1 MWEARFA
8 LRISVLSVSS
18 VVKTFFG
25 STLKMAPIP
34 NSPHRI
40 AILGGGIA
48 GLSAAWT
55 LEKSRR
61 ANSGTRD
68 PLTYSLYEASGRLG
82 GVIRSEI
89 IDGCV
94 VEGGPDSFLS
104 EKPAAAAL
112 CRELGLA
119 DQLLPSNDRE
129 RKTYILVRNR
139 LIPLPDGLMFMVPT
153 KLVPTLLT
161 PLFSWSTKLHMARE
175 FLFPP
180 APATEDES
188 VAAMTRRHFGQE
200 TVDRLVSPLLSGVY
214 GGNADQL
221 SVRAVLPRMVTMEQ
235 KHRSLSRA
243 MLAARKTPAPPR
255 PQSDGRPSGPRSL
268 FTTLRDGMSQITDR
282 LAAQLAPGS
291 VHLSSPVESITR
303 QGDAWLVETAF
314 GRERYDAIILA
325 TPAWT
330 AGGLLRPTH
339 HALGEALQSVPY
351 SSSITVTAG
360 YNRDDLRT
368 LPLGFGYLVPTTE
381 NRRMLACTFVH
392 NKFAGRT
399 PSDKGVLRCFL
410 GGSGNESLLD
420 QTDAQLTAIV
430 EQELADVLGLR
441 AKPNFVRIARWRQ
454 SMAQYGVGHLDRMQ
468 TVREAV
474 ASLPGLALAGNAYEG
489 IGVPDCIRTG
499 QQAADAIL
507 KSLQQKE
514 AAPIPEAAS

>member
-1 MWEARFA
+1 MTT
-8 LRISVLSVSS
+8 IS
-18 VVKTFFG
+18 
-25 STLKMAPIP
+25 
-34 NSPHRI
+34 NSPQRI

-55 LEKSRR
+55 LEKARR
-61 ANSGTRD
+61 SGASIA
-68 PLTYSLYEASGRLG
+68 YSLYEASGRLG
-82 GVIRSEI
+82 GVIRSET

-112 CRELGLA
+112 CRELGIA
-119 DQLLPSNDRE
+119 DQLLPSNDAE
-129 RKTYILVRNR
+129 RKTFILVRNR

-153 KLVPTLLT
+153 KLVPTILT

-221 SVRAVLPRMVTMEQ
+221 SVRAVLPRMVAMEQ

-243 MLAARKTPAPPR
+243 MLAARKNPPPQQPGSR
-255 PQSDGRPSGPRSL
+255 PKGPRSL
-268 FTTLRDGMSQITDR
+268 FTTLRDGMSQMTDR
-282 LAAQLAPGS
+282 LAAELAPGS
-291 VHLSSPVESITR
+291 VHLSSPVESVTR
-303 QGDAWLVETAF
+303 QGDAWLIETAF
-314 GRERYDAIILA
+314 GRERYDALILA
-325 TPAWT
+325 LPAWT

-339 HALGEALQSVPY
+339 HALGEALQGVPY
-351 SSSITVTAG
+351 SSSITVTLG
-360 YNRDDLRT
+360 FQRDDLRN
-368 LPLGFGYLVPTTE
+368 LPLGFGYLVPTSE
-381 NRRMLACTFVH
+381 GRRMLACTFVH

-410 GGSGNESLLD
+410 GGSGNEALLD

-430 EQELADVLGLR
+430 EHELAEVLGLR
-441 AKPNFVRIARWRQ
+441 AKPNFIRIARWRQ

-468 TVREAV
+468 RVREAV

-499 QQAADAIL
+499 QQAADSVL
-507 KSLQQKE
+507 KALQQKE
-514 AAPIPEAAS
+514 AAPISEAAS

>member
-1 MWEARFA
+1 MTAR
-8 LRISVLSVSS
+8 
-18 VVKTFFG
+18 K
-25 STLKMAPIP
+25 
-34 NSPHRI
+34 I

-55 LEKSRR
+55 LEKARR
-61 ANSGTRD
+61 AGT
-68 PLTYSLYEASGRLG
+68 PLAYSLYEASGRVG
-82 GVIRSEI
+82 GVIRSEVV
-89 IDGCV
+89 DDCM

-104 EKPAAAAL
+104 EKTAAAAL
-112 CRELGLA
+112 CRELGIA
-119 DQLLPSNDRE
+119 DQLLSSNDGE

-161 PLFSWSTKLHMARE
+161 PLFSWKTKLHMARE

-180 APATEDES
+180 APASEDES

-243 MLAARKTPAPPR
+243 MLSARRNPP
-255 PQSDGRPSGPRSL
+255 PSQASAGEPRRPRSL
-268 FTTLRDGMSQITDR
+268 FTTLRDGMSQMTDGI
-282 LAAQLAPGS
+282 AARLAPGS

-303 QGDAWLVETAF
+303 QGDGWLVETGF
-314 GRERYDAIILA
+314 GRERYDALILA
-325 TPAWT
+325 LPAWT

-339 HALGEALQSVPY
+339 SALGEALQGVPY
-351 SSSITVTAG
+351 SSSITVTLG
-360 YNRDDLRT
+360 YQRDELCN
-368 LPLGFGYLVPTTE
+368 LPPGFGYLVPMSE
-381 NRRMLACTFVH
+381 GRRMLACTFVH

-399 PSDKGVLRCFL
+399 PADKGVLRCFL
-410 GGSGNESLLD
+410 GGSGNDALLD

-430 EQELADVLGLR
+430 EQELAEVLGVH

-454 SMAQYGVGHLDRMQ
+454 SMAQYSVGHLERMQ
-468 TVREAV
+468 RVREGV

-499 QQAADAIL
+499 QQAAESVL
-507 KSLQQKE
+507 KCLQEKE
-514 AAPIPEAAS
+514 AAPISEAAS

>member
-1 MWEARFA
+1 
-8 LRISVLSVSS
+8 
-18 VVKTFFG
+18 
-25 STLKMAPIP
+25 MAPTP
-34 NSPHRI
+34 NSPRKI

-55 LEKSRR
+55 LEKTRR
-61 ANSGTRD
+61 AGA
-68 PLTYSLYEASGRLG
+68 PIQYSLYEASGRLG

-89 IDGCV
+89 VDGCV

-104 EKPAAAAL
+104 EKAAAAAL
-112 CRELGLA
+112 CRELGIA

-129 RKTYILVRNR
+129 RKTYILVKNR

-153 KLVPTLLT
+153 KLIPTLLT
-161 PLFSWSTKLHMARE
+161 PLFSWGTKLHMARE

-243 MLAARKTPAPPR
+243 MLAARKTAAPPR
-255 PQSDGRPSGPRSL
+255 PPSDDRRSGPRSL
-268 FTTLRDGMSQITDR
+268 FTTLRDGMSQMTDR
-282 LAAQLAPGS
+282 LAAELAAGS
-291 VHLSSPVESITR
+291 VHLSSPVETITR
-303 QGDAWLVETAF
+303 QNDSWLVETAF
-314 GRERYDAIILA
+314 GRERYDALILA
-325 TPAWT
+325 LPAWS
-330 AGGLLRPTH
+330 AGGLLRAVH
-339 HALGEALQSVPY
+339 HELGEALQGVPY

-360 YNRDDLRT
+360 YNRDDLRR
-368 LPLGFGYLVPTTE
+368 LPLGFGYLVPTSE
-381 NRRMLACTFVH
+381 GRRMLACTFVH
-392 NKFAGRT
+392 NKFANRT
-399 PSDKGVLRCFL
+399 PVDKGVLRCFL
-410 GGSGNESLLD
+410 GGSGNEALLD
-420 QTDAQLTAIV
+420 RTDEQLTAIV
-430 EQELADVLGLR
+430 EQELAEVLGLH
-441 AKPNFVRIARWRQ
+441 AKPNFIRIARWRQ
-454 SMAQYGVGHLDRMQ
+454 SMAQYGVGHLERMQ
-468 TVREAV
+468 RVRDAV

-499 QQAADAIL
+499 QQAADAVLI
-507 KSLQQKE
+507 SLQQKE

>member
-1 MWEARFA
+1 
-8 LRISVLSVSS
+8 
-18 VVKTFFG
+18 
-25 STLKMAPIP
+25 MAPTS

-48 GLSAAWT
+48 GLSAAYA
-55 LEKSRR
+55 LEKARR
-61 ANSGTRD
+61 TNSGTGA
-68 PLTYSLYEASGRLG
+68 PVSYSLYEASGRLG

-89 IDGCV
+89 VDGCV

-112 CRELGLA
+112 CRELGIA
-119 DQLLPSNDRE
+119 DQLLPSNDAE

-153 KLVPTLLT
+153 KLVPTILT

-180 APATEDES
+180 TPATEDES

-243 MLAARKTPAPPR
+243 MLAARKTVRKLGAPGAGTAHLAPR
-255 PQSDGRPSGPRSL
+255 RSL
-268 FTTLRDGMSQITDR
+268 FTTLRDGMSQMTDG

-303 QGDAWLVETAF
+303 QNDSWIVETAF
-314 GRERYDAIILA
+314 GRERYDALILA
-325 TPAWT
+325 LPAWT
-330 AGGLLRPTH
+330 SGGLLRPTH
-339 HALGEALQSVPY
+339 RALGEALQGVPY

-360 YNRDDLRT
+360 YNRDDLRN
-368 LPLGFGYLVPTTE
+368 LPLGFGYLVPTSE
-381 NRRMLACTFVH
+381 GRRMLACTFVH

-399 PSDKGVLRCFL
+399 PFDKGVLRCFL
-410 GGSGNESLLD
+410 GGSGNEGLLD
-420 QTDAQLTAIV
+420 HTDAQLTAIV

-441 AKPNFVRIARWRQ
+441 AKPNFIRIARWRQ

-468 TVREAV
+468 RVREAV

-507 KSLQQKE
+507 QSLQQKE
-514 AAPIPEAAS
+514 PAPIPEAAS

>member
-1 MWEARFA
+1 MA
-8 LRISVLSVSS
+8 L
-18 VVKTFFG
+18 T
-25 STLKMAPIP
+25 P
-34 NSPHRI
+34 NSTHRI

-48 GLSAAWT
+48 GLSAAFA
-55 LEKSRR
+55 LEKARR
-61 ANSGTRD
+61 TNSGTGQ
-68 PLTYSLYEASGRLG
+68 PVSYSLYEASGRLG
-82 GVIRSEI
+82 GVIRSEFV
-89 IDGCV
+89 DGCV

-104 EKPAAAAL
+104 EKPAAAVL
-112 CRELGLA
+112 CRELGIA
-119 DQLLPSNDRE
+119 DQLLPSNDAE

-153 KLVPTLLT
+153 KLIPTILT

-243 MLAARKTPAPPR
+243 MLAARKTAAPPR
-255 PQSDGRPSGPRSL
+255 PPSDGRPSGPRSL
-268 FTTLRDGMSQITDR
+268 FTTLRDGMSQMTDG

-303 QGDAWLVETAF
+303 QGDAWIVETAF
-314 GRERYDAIILA
+314 GRERYDAVILA

-330 AGGLLRPTH
+330 AGGLLRSTH
-339 HALGEALQSVPY
+339 HALGEALQGVPY

-368 LPLGFGYLVPTTE
+368 LPPGFGYLVPTTE

-410 GGSGNESLLD
+410 GGSGNEALLD

-441 AKPNFVRIARWRQ
+441 ARPNFIRIARWRQ

-468 TVREAV
+468 RVREAV

-499 QQAADAIL
+499 QQAAESIL
-507 KSLQQKE
+507 RSLQQKE
-514 AAPIPEAAS
+514 AAPVPEAAS

>member
-1 MWEARFA
+1 
-8 LRISVLSVSS
+8 
-18 VVKTFFG
+18 
-25 STLKMAPIP
+25 MAPAP
-34 NSPHRI
+34 NSAPRI

-55 LEKSRR
+55 LEKARR
-61 ANSGTRD
+61 AGQPVD
-68 PLTYSLYEASGRLG
+68 YSLYEAAGRLG
-82 GVIRSEI
+82 GVLRSEI

-119 DQLLPSNDRE
+119 DQLLPSNDAE
-129 RKTYILVRNR
+129 RRTYILVRNR

-161 PLFSWSTKLHMARE
+161 PLFSWRTKVHMARE

-180 APATEDES
+180 PPATEDES

-235 KHRSLSRA
+235 QHRSLSRA
-243 MLAARKTPAPPR
+243 MLAARKAAPKPSGTPAPR
-255 PQSDGRPSGPRSL
+255 RSL
-268 FTTLRDGMSQITDR
+268 FTTLRDGMSQMTDR

-291 VHLSSPVESITR
+291 VRLSSPVESITCE
-303 QGDAWLVETAF
+303 GDAWIVETAF
-314 GRERYDAIILA
+314 GRERYDALILA
-325 TPAWT
+325 LPAWT
-330 AGGLLRPTH
+330 AGGLLRPVH
-339 HALGEALQSVPY
+339 RSLGAALEGVPY
-351 SSSITVTAG
+351 SSSITVTLG
-360 YNRDDLRT
+360 YQRDDLRA
-368 LPLGFGYLVPTTE
+368 LPLGFGYLVPANE
-381 NRRMLACTFVH
+381 GRRMLACTFVH

-399 PSDKGVLRCFL
+399 PADKGVLRCFL
-410 GGSGNESLLD
+410 GGSGNEALLD

-441 AKPNFVRIARWRQ
+441 ARPNFIRIARWRQ

-468 TVREAV
+468 RVREAV

-499 QQAADAIL
+499 QQAAEAVL
-507 KSLQQKE
+507 RSLRQEQPTP
-514 AAPIPEAAS
+514 ATG

>member
-1 MWEARFA
+1 MAER
-8 LRISVLSVSS
+8 LS
-18 VVKTFFG
+18 K
-25 STLKMAPIP
+25 
-34 NSPHRI
+34 I

-55 LEKSRR
+55 LEKARR
-61 ANSGTRD
+61 ASQAVA
-68 PLTYSLYEASGRLG
+68 YSLYEASGRLG

-89 IDGCV
+89 VDGCV

-112 CRELGLA
+112 CRELGIA

-129 RKTYILVRNR
+129 RKTYILVKNR

-153 KLVPTLLT
+153 KLIPTILT
-161 PLFSWSTKLHMARE
+161 QLFSWKTKLHMARE

-180 APATEDES
+180 AAAVEDES

-235 KHRSLSRA
+235 KHGSLSRA
-243 MLAARKTPAPPR
+243 MLAARKSAPKPGRSAAPA
-255 PQSDGRPSGPRSL
+255 RSL
-268 FTTLRDGMSQITDR
+268 FTTLRDGMSQMTDGI
-282 LAAQLAPGS
+282 AAQLIPGS
-291 VHLSSPVESITR
+291 VHLSSPVESVTR
-303 QGDAWLVETAF
+303 QNDSWLVETAF
-314 GRERYDAIILA
+314 GRERYDALILA
-325 TPAWT
+325 LPAWT

-339 HALGEALQSVPY
+339 RTLGEALQGVPY
-351 SSSITVTAG
+351 SSSITVTLG
-360 YNRDDLRT
+360 YQRDDLCN
-368 LPLGFGYLVPTTE
+368 LPLGFGYLVPTSE

-399 PSDKGVLRCFL
+399 PADKGVLRCFL
-410 GGSGNESLLD
+410 GGSGNDALLD
-420 QTDAQLTAIV
+420 QTDADLTAIV
-430 EQELADVLGLR
+430 EQELAEVLDLR

-454 SMAQYGVGHLDRMQ
+454 SMAQYGVGHLERMQ
-468 TVREAV
+468 RVREAV

-499 QQAADAIL
+499 QQAAESAL
-507 KSLQQKE
+507 KSLQQRE
-514 AAPIPEAAS
+514 AAPISEAAS